1 MAVNRHQNGWVEGK
15 EVQREGTVMA
25 QSPTSKSRAD
35 IALGAAQEAVRASIE
50 AAQKVADCSMEA
62 GSEATQRVQASLKD
76 ALEALRAGNGSAPSK
91 EAPSRRSA

>member
-1 MAVNRHQNGWVEGK
+1 
-15 EVQREGTVMA
+15 MA
-25 QSPTSKSRAD
+25 QSRTSKSRAD

-76 ALEALRAGNGSAPSK
+76 ALEALRVGDGTATSSAR
-91 EAPSRRSA
+91 ATPSRRTA

>member
-1 MAVNRHQNGWVEGK
+1 
-15 EVQREGTVMA
+15 MA
-25 QSPTSKSRAD
+25 QSRTSKSRAD

-76 ALEALRAGNGSAPSK
+76 AIEALKTSDGSASAK
-91 EAPSRRSA
+91 AAPSRRSA